1 MVLAKDRI
9 AMQLFFVILEYLD
22 KVDNNNITE
31 QLRCLNGVGVFRQ
44 YPLTYATGAG
54 E

>member
-1 MVLAKDRI
+1 MHQRCGFPWILLKNSKVMVLAKDRI

-31 QLRCLNGVGVFRQ
+31 QL
-44 YPLTYATGAG
+44 
-54 E
+54 